1 MNEVIFQN
9 NDYISKI
16 IMIKPIIVEKVK
28 MSFKVK
34 CVNAVS
40 LENNNVQ
47 LSIL

>member
-1 MNEVIFQN
+1 MNEVIFQS
-9 NDYISKI
+9 NDCISKI

-28 MSFKVK
+28 MSLEVK
-34 CVNAVS
+34 FVNAVL

>member
-1 MNEVIFQN
+1 MNEVIFQS

-16 IMIKPIIVEKVK
+16 IMIKPITVEKVK
-28 MSFKVK
+28 MSFEVEF
-34 CVNAVS
+34 VNAVS